1 MALTRE
7 ERKLLHQKTKQHT
20 LGSGRPDNLQ
30 GLEGDLTYRKIS
42 GSGTVQYIKQNKEWV
57 PLSSS
62 GSMPPVRIGSGGGG
76 TSSGLGVSDH
86 NSLVGLGGDDHPQY
100 LLIDG
105 SRAMT
110 STMLIGTDADGT
122 DRSIV
127 WGHSTLKTIMG
138 IDDSSDAFV
147 INTDDAFDATLANNS
162 FSIDASHNVIIAG
175 GVTSGSSGYTVGS
188 TVITDDSIVMTPS
201 TNDTITIA
209 GSTNGALN
217 ITTVDNA
224 AAAANIQI
232 TADGTAELAGTT
244 ITLDSSGDIVL
255 DAAGKDISL
264 TNGDG
269 TAEFIFNLED
279 APEIDVD
286 GAFTID
292 GSSTITLDAVS
303 NFLAKT
309 NGRDGLKID
318 TSNHIYFHAYAQT
331 LFSDYYINI
340 NATNRLLTI
349 GTADFQQNYSL
360 LARHSVSSGGTFNA
374 DFGT

>member
-7 ERKLLHQKTKQHT
+7 ERKLLHQKSKQPT
-20 LGSGRPDNLQ
+20 FGSGKPDSME
-30 GLEGDLTYRKIS
+30 GFEGDVSYRRVE
-42 GSGTVQYIKQNKEWV
+42 GSGTVQYLKQDGDWKAI
-57 PLSSS
+57 SSS
-62 GSMPPVRIGSGGGG
+62 GEMPPVRTIGGSSVGASG
-76 TSSGLGVSDH
+76 TSDH
-86 NSLVGLGGDDHPQY
+86 SLLSNLSSDDHVQY
-100 LLIDG
+100 LLING

-110 STMLIGTDADGT
+110 DTMVIGNDTDGV
-122 DRSIV
+122 DRTV
-127 WGHSTLKTIMG
+127 TWGHSTLKTIMG
-138 IDDSSDAFV
+138 IDDSADAFV

-201 TNDTITIA
+201 TSDTITIA
-209 GSTNGALN
+209 GSTNGALS

-264 TNGDG
+264 TNGAG

-303 NFLAKT
+303 NFLVKT
-309 NGRDGLKID
+309 NGRDSLKID

-331 LFSDYYINI
+331 LFDDYYINI
-340 NATNRLLTI
+340 NATNQLLTI
-349 GTADFQQNYSL
+349 GTADFIQNYSL
-360 LARHSVSSGGTFNA
+360 LAKHSASSAYNT